1 MVDLTVADGNLILH
15 VRGANKLWALKSSL
29 EIPPEHIAAI
39 RGDQGSSLEGYFK
52 PPLTKEERGV
62 AAGEGWILGVM

>member
-15 VRGANKLWALKSSL
+15 VQGANKLWALKSSL

-39 RGDQGSSLEGYFK
+39 RADQSVSLESVSI
-52 PPLTKEERGV
+52 RR
-62 AAGEGWILGVM
+62 